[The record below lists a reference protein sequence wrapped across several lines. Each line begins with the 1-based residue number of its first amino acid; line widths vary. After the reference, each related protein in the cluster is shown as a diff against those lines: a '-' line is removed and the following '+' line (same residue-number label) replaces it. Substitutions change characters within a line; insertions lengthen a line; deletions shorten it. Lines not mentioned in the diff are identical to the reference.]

1 MVGSDF
7 LALDA
12 GTAPPGGRAAWLA
25 TAIRTALDD
34 GRLHAGDRLPAT
46 RAFAADLGVS
56 RGVVVAAYERLAEQG
71 LVVGRTGGGTL
82 VTATAAA
89 LAAGRADPEPPRRPA
104 PSAALDLSPGVPDL
118 SAFPRAAWLRAEKA
132 VLAEVGAAD
141 LGYGD
146 MRGHVA
152 LRTALSRWLART
164 RGVRVDPDG
173 VVVVAGV
180 AQALALLWRVL
191 GARGVSEVAVEDP
204 GSRGAREQLESWG
217 MRAVGVPVD
226 SEGAQIDR
234 IPERV
239 TTVMLTPAHQFPS
252 GVVLAPERR
261 RALLDRLTAT
271 EGLLVEDDYDAE
283 HRYDRPPVV
292 ALQGAAPDHVAHT
305 GSTSKTLAPGMR
317 LGWLVPPRR
326 YLEDLVRAR
335 HDADLGSPAL
345 PQLVLARL
353 LESGDYDAHLRRV
366 RRRQRRRRDAVVESM
381 RRHLPAAEVTGVAA
395 GLHVLVL
402 LPHGVDD
409 TSVAQR
415 AASAGVIVHPLSRHR
430 LSCDPQHRPG
440 LVLGY
445 AAHPPDRLDAAIRA
459 IGDAI
464 R

>member
-7 LALDA
+7 LALDIGA
-12 GTAPPGGRAAWLA
+12 APARGRAAWLA
-25 TAIRTALDD
+25 TKIRAAIDD
-34 GRLHAGDRLPAT
+34 GRLRAGDRLPAT
-46 RAFAADLGVS
+46 RVLAADLGVS
-56 RGVVVAAYERLAEQG
+56 RGVVVAAYERLAGQG
-71 LVVGRTGGGTL
+71 LVLGRTGGGTA
-82 VTATAAA
+82 VTTTGAA
-89 LAAGRADPEPPRRPA
+89 LASGRADRVLLRRPA
-104 PSAALDLSPGVPDL
+104 ASTDLDLSPGVPDL
-118 SAFPRAAWLRAEKA
+118 SAFPRSAWLRAEKA
-132 VLAEVGAAD
+132 VLAQARATD

-146 MRGHVA
+146 VRGHVA

-164 RGVRVDPDG
+164 RGVRVEPDG

-191 GARGVSEVAVEDP
+191 GARGVTEAAVEDP

-217 MRAVGVPVD
+217 IHAVGVPVD
-226 SEGAQIDR
+226 ADGARIER
-234 IPERV
+234 IPDGV
-239 TTVMLTPAHQFPS
+239 TTVMLTPAHQFPV

-261 RALLDRLTAT
+261 RALLDRLVAT
-271 EGLLVEDDYDAE
+271 GGLLVEDDYDAE

-317 LGWLVPPRR
+317 LGWLVPPPR
-326 YLEDLVRAR
+326 LLDELVQAR

-353 LESGDYDAHLRRV
+353 LDSGDYDTHLRRV
-366 RRRQRRRRDAVVESM
+366 RRRQRLRRDAVVESV
-381 RRHLPAAEVTGVAA
+381 RRHLPRAEVTGVAA

-402 LPHGVDD
+402 LPHEVDD
-409 TSVAQR
+409 VTVAQR
-415 AASAGVIVHPLSRHR
+415 AASSGVIVHPLSRHR
-430 LSCDPQHRPG
+430 LRHDPQHRPG

-459 IGDAI
+459 IGEAI